1 VKLAAAYGKLGLTP
15 LTATAIRYAKEV
27 YPDVAIPEAVKQ
39 WDGPSGQ

>member
-1 VKLAAAYGKLGLTP
+1 MKLAAAYGKLGLTP

-39 WDGPSGQ
+39 WDAPSGQ